1 MMVGSKEKAGAVNR
15 ETMDWDS
22 IDWTRH
28 QRNVSRLQSRIAKA
42 AKAGKWNK
50 VKALQHLLTHSLGG
64 KALAIKRVTTNKGK
78 NTPGVDN
85 QLWRDKRS
93 KEIAVEGLTQ
103 RGYKPQP
110 LRRVLI
116 PKSNGKMR
124 PLGMRIRAGC
134 NMPNCLQR

>member
-64 KALAIKRVTTNKGK
+64 KALAVKRVTTNKGK
-78 NTPGVDN
+78 NTPGVD
-85 QLWRDKRS
+85 
-93 KEIAVEGLTQ
+93 KEL
-103 RGYKPQP
+103 
-110 LRRVLI
+110 
-116 PKSNGKMR
+116 
-124 PLGMRIRAGC
+124 
-134 NMPNCLQR
+134 